1 MTDASGIRMAA
12 GATPKLSVEQAIDRL
27 CAGESLTEAAA
38 EGLFAEVVAGR
49 VGEAQLAGLLV
60 ALKAKGEAVEELV
73 GAARALRA
81 AALPFPRPESL
92 FADTCGTGG
101 DGSGTINISTAVAFA
116 AAACGLPV
124 VKHGN
129 RSITSRCGSADVL
142 ERLGAR
148 LDLTP
153 AASRQLLDSVGVCF
167 LFAPHYHPG
176 MRHAGPVRKALG
188 VRTIFN
194 MLGPCLNPAS
204 PPVQIVGVPSP
215 AMVEPIARTLHALGC
230 ARALVVHGSGLDE
243 IALHGPTVA
252 MKVSEGRFELS
263 EISPELAGLAPAPLS
278 AIAGGGPEE
287 NAARLVALLEGKGS
301 EAEQAMVAINAGA
314 LLMLAGLQPDL
325 RSGTQAALDVLATG
339 AAGERLRAFV
349 ETSRA

>member
-1 MTDASGIRMAA
+1 M
-12 GATPKLSVEQAIDRL
+12 LSVEQAIDRL
-27 CAGESLTEAAA
+27 CAGESLTETAA
-38 EGLFAEVVAGR
+38 EALFAKVVAGGM
-49 VGEAQLAGLLV
+49 GEVQLAGLLV
-60 ALKAKGEAVEELV
+60 ALKAKGEAVEELA

-81 AALPFPRPESL
+81 AALPFPRPDSL

-116 AAACGLPV
+116 AAACGLPI

-148 LDLTP
+148 LDLSP
-153 AASRQLLDSVGVCF
+153 EASRLLLDSVGVCF

-194 MLGPCLNPAS
+194 MLGPCLNPAL

-215 AMVEPIARTLHALGC
+215 ALVEPIARTLDALGC

-252 MKVSEGRFELS
+252 MRVNDGHFDLC
-263 EISPELAGLAPAPLS
+263 EITPELAGVGRAPLS
-278 AIAGGGPEE
+278 AIAGGGAEE

-314 LLMLAGLQPDL
+314 LLTLAGLQSDL
-325 RSGTQAALDVLATG
+325 RAGTQAALDALASG
-339 AAGERLRAFV
+339 AAGERLHAFV
-349 ETSRA
+349 EASRA

>member
-1 MTDASGIRMAA
+1 MDESG
-12 GATPKLSVEQAIDRL
+12 TNSESLTVDQAIDRL
-27 CAGESLTEAAA
+27 CAGESLTEAMA

-49 VGEAQLAGLLV
+49 MAEAQLAGLLV
-60 ALKAKGEAVEELV
+60 ALKAKGEAAEELI

-81 AALPFPRPESL
+81 AAEPFPRPEGL

-148 LDLTP
+148 LDLPP
-153 AASRQLLDSVGVCF
+153 ADARQLLDSVGVCF

-194 MLGPCLNPAS
+194 MLGPCLNPAA
-204 PPVQIVGVPSP
+204 PPVQIVGVPTP
-215 AMVEPIARTLHALGC
+215 ALVEPIARTLQALGC

-252 MKVSEGRFELS
+252 TRVTGDSFEIL
-263 EISPELAGLAPAPLS
+263 EITPEQAGVARAPLS
-278 AIAGGGPEE
+278 ALAGGGPEE
-287 NAARLVALLEGKGS
+287 NAARLRALLDGKGS
-301 EAEQAMVAINAGA
+301 EAEAAMVAINAGA
-314 LLMLAGLQPDL
+314 LLMLAGLAPDL
-325 RSGTQAALDVLATG
+325 GAGTQAGLDALASG
-339 AAGERLRAFV
+339 AAGERLNAFV
-349 ETSRA
+349 EASRA

>member
-1 MTDASGIRMAA
+1 MNVSRT
-12 GATPKLSVEQAIDRL
+12 ATGSEAPVSVERAIDRL
-27 CAGESLTEAAA
+27 CAGESLDQTTMQA
-38 EGLFAEVVAGR
+38 LFAQIVAGEM
-49 VGEAQLAGLLV
+49 GEVPLAGLLV
-60 ALKAKGEAVEELV
+60 ALKAKGEVADELV

-81 AALPFPRPESL
+81 AALPFPRPDTL

-101 DGSGTINISTAVAFA
+101 DGSGTINISTAVAFT

-153 AASRQLLDSVGVCF
+153 EASRALLDDVGVCF

-194 MLGPCLNPAS
+194 MLGPCLNPAA
-204 PPVQIVGVPSP
+204 PPVQIVGVPTP
-215 AMVEPIARTLHALGC
+215 AMVEPIARTLQALGC
-230 ARALVVHGSGLDE
+230 ERALVVHGSGLDE

-252 MKVSEGRFELS
+252 MRLNADMLQPM
-263 EISPELAGLAPAPLS
+263 EITPEAAGVDRAPLQSLAG
-278 AIAGGGPEE
+278 GDPEE
-287 NAARLVALLEGKGS
+287 NAARLRTLLDGKGG
-301 EAEQAMVAINAGA
+301 QAPRDMVAINTGA
-314 LLMLAGLQPDL
+314 LLMLAGLAPNLQK
-325 RSGTQAALDVLATG
+325 GTEAASDVLSSG
-339 AAGERLRAFV
+339 AAGERLRAFI
-349 ETSRA
+349 EASRG